1 MTGYCDPKL
10 DEAMNAADQALDLKD
25 RKPLMDQVQ
34 SLLADD
40 APDLPIYF
48 NVLPVS
54 YSNKL
59 QNFKGSGTNL
69 GSFWNSY
76 EWDLTP

>member
-1 MTGYCDPKL
+1 
-10 DEAMNAADQALDLKD
+10 
-25 RKPLMDQVQ
+25 MDQVQ
-34 SLLADD
+34 VQLADA
-40 APDLPIYF
+40 APDLPLYF